1 MNKARIE
8 QMLQDC
14 LDGYEAGLTPDEC
27 LSAYPDRRGELE
39 PMLRH
44 ALSLRIA
51 YATSPSDE
59 FRHQAREQL
68 MFAAGRD
75 VKLALTR
82 EPDPNFILQ
91 ERTRFLNLA
100 GAAAQEALRD
110 VPPPRLTFWV
120 NARRRL
126 LEAAS
131 STTPAPA
138 RRFGSALRYS
148 LTAVIVGITIG
159 IVAFASLGGGS
170 TTDSPDAQLAAL
182 EQQIIQLEQRTQQ
195 GQPVAASELEDLIDK
210 TNSITSTIDNLD
222 LERAD
227 KIGGLILRQ
236 QDIAKQALSDEP
248 ARAEAQQKLLEAQQK
263 LGSVKD
269 ASPTTAAAI
278 VGATGEPV
286 ETATAAPEP
295 TPKPLDADEV
305 RVELASDDV
314 LGQFGQDYGLVW
326 QQVTTANFSF
336 VMPDGWRLLVDPD
349 EDGVLRLNGTFLAL
363 ETDGESPIIVLI
375 DRQGQTLAL
384 VNGVQLQLRGP
395 GPQGVTIPAVTLADF
410 GEVGPPLHTFV
421 LSISLTDN
429 P

>member
-1 MNKARIE
+1 MSKARID

-59 FRHQAREQL
+59 FRSQAREQL

-75 VKLALTR
+75 VKLALAR

-91 ERTRFLNLA
+91 ERTRFLNVA

-110 VPPPRLTFWV
+110 VPPPRLAFWV

-131 STTPAPA
+131 STAPAPA

-148 LTAVIVGITIG
+148 LSAAVVAITIG
-159 IVAFASLGGGS
+159 IVSFVALDGGS

-182 EQQIIQLEQRTQQ
+182 EQQIIQLEQRTLQ
-195 GQPVAASELEDLIDK
+195 GQPVEASELENLADK
-210 TNSITSTIDNLD
+210 TSSITDTIDNQD
-222 LERAD
+222 LERAE

-236 QDIAKQALSDEP
+236 QEYLAKQTLTDEP
-248 ARAEAQQKLLEAQQK
+248 ALAEAQQKLLEAQQK
-263 LGSVKD
+263 LGG
-269 ASPTTAAAI
+269 ATPTTAAAI
-278 VGATGEPV
+278 TSATEQPV
-286 ETATAAPEP
+286 VTATEVLPEP

-305 RVELASDDV
+305 RVEPASDDI
-314 LGQFGQDYGLVW
+314 LGQLGQDYGLTW
-326 QQVTTANFSF
+326 QQVTTAHFSF
-336 VMPDGWRLLVDPD
+336 VMPDNWQLVLDPD
-349 EDGVLRLNGTFLAL
+349 EDGVLRLKGIFLRL
-363 ETDGESPIIVLI
+363 DTDGESPIIVLI
-375 DRQGQTLAL
+375 TQQGETLAL
-384 VNGVQLQLRGP
+384 VSGVQLQLRGP
-395 GPQGVTIPAVTLADF
+395 GPEGATIPAETLADF
-410 GEVGPPLHTFV
+410 GEVVGPALHTFV